1 MPENAIEIVGVRK
14 VFGDF
19 VAVDGLSLAVPAG
32 TLCGF
37 IGPNGS
43 GKTTTLRLIMRIY
56 APDAGRVTVLGDA
69 RHGPADDRVGY
80 LPEERMLYKSMRV
93 GEVLTYLSRLKGHKP
108 TRQEIDVWLEK
119 LALPGVARRRVQTLS
134 KGQTQKIQLIAVLL
148 ARPRLVL
155 LDEPFSGLDPVN
167 ADVMTDTILE
177 LKNNG
182 STVLFSTHDMATAEK
197 LCDRIVMIYKGRKV
211 MDGTIDA
218 LRAGRTAGT
227 LKVRLADGDA
237 SLDGLPGVAGCT
249 AFGAYHELHLTDDAD
264 PQSVLRQLQQ
274 RSAVE
279 LFEIAKPSLH
289 DLFVRTVREGAAD
302 E

>member
-1 MPENAIEIVGVRK
+1 MADAIAIAGVRK

-19 VAVDGLSLAVPAG
+19 VAVDDLSLNVPDG

-43 GKTTTLRLIMRIY
+43 GKTTTLRLIMRVY
-56 APDAGRVTVLGDA
+56 APDAGDVTVLGDA

-93 GEVLTYLSRLKGHKP
+93 GEVLTYLSRLKGYKP
-108 TRQEIDVWLEK
+108 NKIEIDHWLEK
-119 LALPGVARRRVQTLS
+119 LALPGVAKRRVQTLS
-134 KGQTQKIQLIAVLL
+134 KGQTQKIQLIAVLI
-148 ARPRLVL
+148 AKPKLVL

-167 ADVMTDTILE
+167 SDVMTGAILD
-177 LKNNG
+177 LKKAG
-182 STVLFSTHDMATAEK
+182 TTVLFSTHDMASAEK

-211 MDGTIDA
+211 MDGTVNQI
-218 LRAGRTAGT
+218 RAGHSKNT
-227 LKVRLADGDA
+227 LRVRLAGNVDPFNDIA
-237 SLDGLPGVAGCT
+237 GVAGVF
-249 AFGAYHELHLTDDAD
+249 AFADHHELQLTADAD
-264 PQSVLRQLQQ
+264 PQRVLTELQG
-274 RSAVE
+274 RGRVE

-289 DLFVRTVREGAAD
+289 DLFVRTVTEAGH